1 MTDGTD
7 TFTPTLHRQG
17 YGALVFEGREYTPL
31 EWVERIARRG
41 GTLAA
46 GEGKLL
52 TDEIDRLRNH
62 HRQETSQ
69 WHKATSSPTPQ
80 TP

>member
-1 MTDGTD
+1 VTDGTD

-52 TDEIDRLRNH
+52 TDKIDQLETTIDRLEALLYEQR
-62 HRQETSQ
+62 T
-69 WHKATSSPTPQ
+69 
-80 TP
+80 

>member
-1 MTDGTD
+1 VTDGTD
-7 TFTPTLHRQG
+7 TFQPPTLHRQG
-17 YGALVFEGREYTPL
+17 YGALTFDGREYTPL

-52 TDEIDRLRNH
+52 TDKIDRL
-62 HRQETSQ
+62 ETTIDRLEALLYEQ
-69 WHKATSSPTPQ
+69 RD
-80 TP
+80 